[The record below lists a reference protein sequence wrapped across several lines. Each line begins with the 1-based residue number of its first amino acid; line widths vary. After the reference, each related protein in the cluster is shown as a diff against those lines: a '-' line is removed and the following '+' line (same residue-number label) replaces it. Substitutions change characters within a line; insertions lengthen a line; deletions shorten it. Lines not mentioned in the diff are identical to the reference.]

1 MINPLP
7 RKFKKVN
14 KKLIRQ
20 TYENKSNKL
29 KFGTHGIQALAKG
42 FLTVQQI
49 EAVRRTITSKL
60 KRKVKVWIRA
70 YPDYPRTA
78 KPKEVRMGRGKG
90 AVDHWVCFVK
100 PGKILFEVVSKNPT
114 LIQETLEFTLR
125 KLPFL
130 AHVITNQTTI

>member
-14 KKLIRQ
+14 KKLIRT
-20 TYENKSNKL
+20 TYENKSNSL

-42 FLTVQQI
+42 FMTVQQI
-49 EAVRRTITSKL
+49 EAVRRTITGKL

-90 AVDHWVCFVK
+90 AVDHWVCFIK
-100 PGKILFEVVSKNPT
+100 PGRVLFEVVSKDFA
-114 LIQETLEFTLR
+114 LVEETLFFTLR

-130 AHVITNQTTI
+130 AHVITKQKKI

>member
-42 FLTVQQI
+42 FLTVKQI

>member
-1 MINPLP
+1 MINPSP

-14 KKLIRQ
+14 KKLIRK

-49 EAVRRTITSKL
+49 EAVRRTITGKL

-70 YPDYPRTA
+70 YPDFPRTA

-90 AVDHWVCFVK
+90 AVDHWVCCIK
-100 PGKILFEVVSKNPT
+100 PGRVLFEVVSRNPA
-114 LIQETLEFTLR
+114 LIEETLLFTLR

-130 AHVITNQTTI
+130 AHVISKKVTI

>member
-130 AHVITNQTTI
+130 AHVITNQTSI

>member
-1 MINPLP
+1 
-7 RKFKKVN
+7 
-14 KKLIRQ
+14 
-20 TYENKSNKL
+20 
-29 KFGTHGIQALAKG
+29 
-42 FLTVQQI
+42 
-49 EAVRRTITSKL
+49 
-60 KRKVKVWIRA
+60 
-70 YPDYPRTA
+70 
-78 KPKEVRMGRGKG
+78 MGRGKG

>member
-1 MINPLP
+1 MINPSP

-14 KKLIRQ
+14 KKLYRT
-20 TYENKSNKL
+20 TYENKSNNL
-29 KFGTHGIQALAKG
+29 KFGTHGIQAVTKG

-49 EAVRRTITSKL
+49 EAVRRTITGKL

-90 AVDHWVCFVK
+90 AVDRWICCVK
-100 PGKILFEVVSKNPT
+100 PGRILFEVVGKNPSLIKET
-114 LIQETLEFTLR
+114 LIFTLR

-130 AHVITNQTTI
+130 AQVITKNIII

>member
-14 KKLIRQ
+14 KKLIRT
-20 TYENKSNKL
+20 TYENKSNNL
-29 KFGTHGIQALAKG
+29 KFGSHGIQALAKG

-90 AVDHWVCFVK
+90 AVDHWVCFIK
-100 PGKILFEVVSKNPT
+100 PGRILFEVVSKNSS
-114 LIQETLEFTLR
+114 LIEETLLFTLR

-130 AHVITNQTTI
+130 AQVISKKTIL

>member
-1 MINPLP
+1 MINPSP
-7 RKFKKVN
+7 RKFRKIN
-14 KKLIRQ
+14 KSSIRN
-20 TYENKSNKL
+20 TYENKSNSL
-29 KFGTHGIQALAKG
+29 KFGTHGIQALTKG

-49 EAVRRTITSKL
+49 EAVRRTITGRL

-90 AVDHWVCFVK
+90 AVSHWICCVK
-100 PGKILFEVVSKNPT
+100 PGRILFEVVSKNPT
-114 LIQETLEFTLR
+114 LIEETLLFTLR

-130 AHVITNQTTI
+130 AQVISKQKNI

>member
-42 FLTVQQI
+42 FLTVQQV

>member
-1 MINPLP
+1 MINPSP

-49 EAVRRTITSKL
+49 EAVRRTITGKL

-70 YPDYPRTA
+70 YPDFPRTA

-90 AVDHWVCFVK
+90 AVDHWVCCIK
-100 PGKILFEVVSKNPT
+100 PGRILFEVVSRNPA
-114 LIQETLEFTLR
+114 LIEETLLFTLR

-130 AHVITNQTTI
+130 AHVISKKVTI